1 MKDKKHFKQGT
12 QKRIGKKLI
21 LVVMLCI
28 VTVPCILIIGV
39 LLYANGMLSQIQ
51 YHDGKHPSMSREEME
66 AYLSEQTEAPDP
78 AFTGDI
84 LSGEDVQWENIDKE
98 FPGRQ
103 NVINILLIGEDA
115 RGGISGTRSDAMLLC
130 SYHRVTK
137 KLTLVSFM
145 RDTYVQIP
153 GYSDHKLNS
162 AFAWGGMKLLNET
175 IEKNF
180 GITID
185 GNFSIDFQAFEA
197 VIDEIGGVEICL
209 TAEEASYL
217 GYGFTEGVNRLDGK
231 TALTYAR
238 IRKIGNGDFGRTSRQ
253 QNVLNAVLDRCRGM
267 SLMELHQ
274 FMNTVLPHLTTN
286 MSQKTLLGYASEI
299 LPSVGA
305 LSLGQQ
311 MRIPAEGAY
320 RYAWVSEM
328 SVLMPDTEKNSQILL
343 EALYSQ

>member
-1 MKDKKHFKQGT
+1 MKDKKHFKLG
-12 QKRIGKKLI
+12 KRFL
-21 LVVMLCI
+21 L
-28 VTVPCILIIGV
+28 VTVFCVVIIPCIFIIGI
-39 LLYANGMLSQIQ
+39 LLYANGMLNKIQ
-51 YHDGKHPSMSREEME
+51 HYDGENASMSHEELE
-66 AYLSEQTEAPDP
+66 AYLNEQTDAFDP
-78 AFTGDI
+78 AFTGDVI
-84 LSGEDVQWENIDKE
+84 SDEDVQWENIDKE

-115 RGGISGTRSDAMLLC
+115 RGGLSGTRSDAMLLC

-153 GYSDHKLNS
+153 GYCDHKLNS

-185 GNFSIDFQAFEA
+185 GDFSIDFQDFEA
-197 VIDEIGGVEICL
+197 VIDEIGGVDLYL
-209 TAEEASYL
+209 TSAEAAYL
-217 GYGFTEGVNRLDGK
+217 GSGFTEGINHLDGK

-253 QNVLNAVLDRCRGM
+253 QNVFHAVAERCRGM
-267 SLMELHQ
+267 DLMELHH
-274 FMNTVLPHLTTN
+274 FMDTVLPYLTTN
-286 MSQKTLLGYASEI
+286 ISQKTLLGYAAEI
-299 LPSVGA
+299 LPSVGELTMGNA
-305 LSLGQQ
+305 L
-311 MRIPAEGAY
+311 RIPGDDTY

-328 SVLMPDTEKNSQILL
+328 SVLMPDTVKNSQILR

>member
-1 MKDKKHFKQGT
+1 MKDKKHFKK
-12 QKRIGKKLI
+12 KRKGKKLI
-21 LVVMLCI
+21 LAAILCI
-28 VTVPCILIIGV
+28 AAVPCVFIVGV
-39 LLYANGMLSQIQ
+39 LLYANGMLNQIR
-51 YHDGKHPSMSREEME
+51 YYDGEHPSMSREEME

-115 RGGISGTRSDAMLLC
+115 RWGISGTRSDAMLLC

-185 GNFSIDFQAFEA
+185 GNFSIDFQSFEA
-197 VIDEIGGVEICL
+197 VIDKIGGVEICL
-209 TAEEASYL
+209 TAEEAAYL
-217 GYGFTEGVNRLDGK
+217 GCGFSEGRNCLDGK

-253 QNVLNAVLDRCRGM
+253 QNVFHAVLDRCKGM
-267 SLMELHQ
+267 SLTELHQ

-299 LPSVGA
+299 LPSVGV
-305 LSLGQQ
+305 LSFGQQ
-311 MRIPAEGAY
+311 IRIPADGAY

-328 SVLMPDTEKNSQILL
+328 SVLMPDTVKNSEILR